1 MVDRQVVIEYLNNF
15 RRLLSK
21 YLKSGVGVQ
30 TTSYPFDG
38 GVIMVVE
45 LGSGIV
51 TKDENRTKSNNLKE
65 ALHRTNLFEEADFV
79 PEIPGTS
86 ILLSMNKIVILK
98 TTDSKQWSEDSAK
111 VDITNVINAIRNKQ
125 QNK

>member
-30 TTSYPFDG
+30 TISYPFDN
-38 GVIMVVE
+38 GVIIVVE
-45 LGSGIV
+45 LGSGIA
-51 TKDENRTKSNNLKE
+51 TKDENRTKSNNLRE
-65 ALHRTNLFEEADFV
+65 ALSRTNLFEETDFV

-98 TTDSKQWSEDSAK
+98 TVDSKQWSEDSAK
-111 VDITNVINAIRNKQ
+111 EDITNVINAIRSKV

>member
-30 TTSYPFDG
+30 TISYPFDN
-38 GVIMVVE
+38 GVIIVVE
-45 LGSGIV
+45 LGSGIA
-51 TKDENRTKSNNLKE
+51 TKDENRTKSNNLRE
-65 ALHRTNLFEEADFV
+65 ALSRTNLFEETDSV

-86 ILLSMNKIVILK
+86 ILLSVNKIVILK
-98 TTDSKQWSEDSAK
+98 TIDSKQWSEDSAK
-111 VDITNVINAIRNKQ
+111 EDVTNVINAIRSKV

>member
-1 MVDRQVVIEYLNNF
+1 MVDRQVLIEYLNNF

-30 TTSYPFDG
+30 TISYPFDN
-38 GVIMVVE
+38 GVIVVVE
-45 LGSGIV
+45 LGSGIA
-51 TKDENRTKSNNLKE
+51 TKDENRTKSNNLRD
-65 ALHRTNLFEEADFV
+65 ALYRTNLFEEIDSV

-98 TTDSKQWSEDSAK
+98 TVDSKQWSEDSAK
-111 VDITNVINAIRNKQ
+111 ADVTNVINAIRSKV

>member
-30 TTSYPFDG
+30 TISYPFDN
-38 GVIMVVE
+38 GVIIVVE
-45 LGSGIV
+45 LGSGIA
-51 TKDENRTKSNNLKE
+51 TKDENRTKSNNLRE
-65 ALHRTNLFEEADFV
+65 ALYRTNLFEEIDSV

-98 TTDSKQWSEDSAK
+98 TVDSKQWSEDSAK
-111 VDITNVINAIRNKQ
+111 ADVTNVINAIRSKV

>member
-86 ILLSMNKIVILK
+86 ILLSMNKIVLLK

-111 VDITNVINAIRNKQ
+111 TDITNVINAIRNKQ

>member
-30 TTSYPFDG
+30 TTSYPFEG

-111 VDITNVINAIRNKQ
+111 ADITNVINAIRNKQ

>member
-98 TTDSKQWSEDSAK
+98 TTDSKQWSEDFAK
-111 VDITNVINAIRNKQ
+111 ADITNVINAIRNKQ

>member
-30 TTSYPFDG
+30 TISYPFDN
-38 GVIMVVE
+38 GVIIVVE
-45 LGSGIV
+45 LGFGIA
-51 TKDENRTKSNNLKE
+51 TKNENRTKSNNLRD
-65 ALHRTNLFEEADFV
+65 ALYRTNLFEETHSV

-98 TTDSKQWSEDSAK
+98 TVDSKQWSEDSAK
-111 VDITNVINAIRNKQ
+111 EDVTNVINAIRNKV